1 MIEAITIQEVTAA
14 LWRLTK
20 LTMVVICYVVVVEL
34 ALSLTFDLIKTVLTT
49 AAKMWRNVWRR

>member
-1 MIEAITIQEVTAA
+1 MIETITIQEVTAA